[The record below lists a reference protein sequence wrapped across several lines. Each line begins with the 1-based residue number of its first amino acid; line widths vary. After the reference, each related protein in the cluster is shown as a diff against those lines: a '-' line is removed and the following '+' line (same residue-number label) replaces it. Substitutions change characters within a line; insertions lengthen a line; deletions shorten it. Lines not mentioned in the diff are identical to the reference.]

1 MSRYVPPSA
10 RQTLTRIVDGT
21 APWVAIGD
29 FVDGWNR
36 SDLRARDEMILEP
49 LSAADSEELLRWA
62 ALIASA
68 VDWLALVPVPR
79 VAPAH
84 ASTGRYP
91 LAVQAAQHLRR
102 RQDPGPSLRL
112 ARPQAGPRVRSRHAA
127 RHRST

>member
-1 MSRYVPPSA
+1 MCRYLPPSA

-49 LSAADSEELLRWA
+49 LSAADSEELRRWA
-62 ALIASA
+62 ALIAAA
-68 VDWLALVPVPR
+68 VDWLALVPLPR

-91 LAVQAAQHLRR
+91 SPFKRR
-102 RQDPGPSLRL
+102 NSYGGDRILS
-112 ARPQAGPRVRSRHAA
+112 RV
-127 RHRST
+127 